1 MGNTDKLIIKA
12 KNSPQNLRFEEF
24 CKLCEIFGMKLRKKG
39 SSGHSIVYKYKGPPG
54 YTQSIQNV
62 NGKAKPYQVR
72 QLLTWAER
80 IGFLEDFLKKKGENN
95 V

>member
-1 MGNTDKLIIKA
+1 MGTADKLIIKA

-24 CKLCEIFGMKLRKKG
+24 CRLCEIFGMKPRKV
-39 SSGHSIVYKYKGPPG
+39 SSGHFIYKYKGSPS

-62 NGKAKPYQVR
+62 NGKAKPYQVK